1 MHPTFFFLKLNIYKR
16 RLPDFLAIFVIL
28 PLNEMERKAKK
39 KNISKVLALE
49 DLPLYQEDWL
59 GLASLDNQQRL
70 HKVPL
75 ETSDFI

>member
-1 MHPTFFFLKLNIYKR
+1 
-16 RLPDFLAIFVIL
+16 
-28 PLNEMERKAKK
+28 MERKAKK

-75 ETSDFI
+75 ETSDFMLMISITFNIARCTTDPG